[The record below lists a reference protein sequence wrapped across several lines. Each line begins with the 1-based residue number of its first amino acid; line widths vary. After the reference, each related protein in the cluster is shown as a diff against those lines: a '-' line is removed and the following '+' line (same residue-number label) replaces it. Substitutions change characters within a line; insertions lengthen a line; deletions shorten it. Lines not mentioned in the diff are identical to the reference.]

1 MENESEML
9 RNMVEQSPQGV
20 YIIKIIKDEEG
31 NPVDWVFLYCNDAM
45 AGLGPIPKEQLIGRV
60 LQNFSQNA

>member
-20 YIIKIIKDEEG
+20 YIIKIIKDEETG
-31 NPVDWVFLYCNDAM
+31 CSFIVMTLWLV
-45 AGLGPIPKEQLIGRV
+45 
-60 LQNFSQNA
+60 